1 MKSWIILLVILAFQL
16 GSCTAM
22 AGSVEPW
29 PAMLVAVALSVALKL
44 WNDRSRVLGFPMEFL
59 LFSTVIMIVVN
70 LARLYIIPIPF

>member
-29 PAMLVAVALSVALKL
+29 PAMLIAVILIIGLKL
-44 WNDRSRVLGFPMEFL
+44 WNDRSKVLGYPMEFL

-70 LARLYIIPIPF
+70 LARLYIVPLPF